1 MYFSKKKTRQ
11 FLVYALID
19 GESVFIGKTQ
29 GNIEPVYYRHRR
41 AENVYTSH
49 YYYPPNSKEPKIYI
63 LEKKFVTFEEVEH
76 HITAWIYIFLSEGYQ
91 VINSKNDLDQVNDLS
106 NKLKTLI
113 NKLWP
118 ASFEFLLEDGKCNL
132 PKSETA
138 PRYTATTPG
147 AHSSQQGKRQKIT
160 IWASLADRKRFIEY
174 AKELKLTQSQTLH
187 YMMSKVELEKEDP
200 LFPNW
205 DDDIFVRNLREGY
218 ECEIAKRD
226 EIIHKLQLTLGK
238 YKEERGREARKRR
251 QSYELVKNAVTVLYK
266 FCCSTAPIPL
276 DVERGMH
283 KKYIDQLSNKNQYQ
297 YPASSGASFVRMHAV
312 LLGEGN
318 APARFVLGTDERG
331 QGIKLRFY
339 PSNYFVGVNP
349 GNVQFAKRNSVWYLS
364 WRKNGEVAELIAALP
379 MQIQLKYHDP
389 MDEIE
394 IMHAHAD
401 RLVEESDKIDN
412 LLKILRT
419 VQERDF

>member
-41 AENVYTSH
+41 AENVHTSH

-63 LEKKFVTFEEVEH
+63 LEKEFVSFEAAEH
-76 HITAWIYIFLSEGYQ
+76 HITAWIYIFLNKGYR

-106 NKLKTLI
+106 IELKALIDKLRPDSL
-113 NKLWP
+113 
-118 ASFEFLLEDGKCNL
+118 ELLLRDIKCNL
-132 PKSETA
+132 PKRKNTPCHTA
-138 PRYTATTPG
+138 NTPRV
-147 AHSSQQGKRQKIT
+147 HNLQQGKRQKIT
-160 IWASLADRKRFIEY
+160 LWASPEDRKRFVQY
-174 AKELKLTQSQTLH
+174 AEELNLTQSQTLQ
-187 YMMSKVELEKEDP
+187 YVMSKVELEKEDS

-205 DDDIFVRNLREGY
+205 SNDIFIRNFRRGY
-218 ECEIAKRD
+218 EYEIAQRD
-226 EIIHKLQLTLGK
+226 KIIHKLQLSLQE
-238 YKEERGREARKRR
+238 YKDDKAKEAKKLK
-251 QSYELVKNAVTVLYK
+251 QCYETVKNAVTVFYR
-266 FCCSTAPIPL
+266 FCDSTAPISL
-276 DVERGMH
+276 DIERGMYRE
-283 KKYIDQLSNKNQYQ
+283 YIDQLPNRNHYQ

-379 MQIQLKYHDP
+379 MQIQPKYHDP